1 MMNMSFCLEKV
12 QNCLFKIITS
22 MNKKSLISIIILN
35 YNAGNL
41 LLNCVDSIKKSSYS
55 NIEILVVDNISTDG
69 SQRKCKEKFPG
80 IKLIQNKKNLGYCG
94 GNNVGIKEAK
104 GEFIII
110 LNPDTVVES
119 DSIEQL
125 LSAFNQFGDGLYQ
138 PKILSLN
145 EKNIIQSTGNMLHV
159 FGFGFARDK
168 GNKVVDKVEEIE
180 KIGYASG
187 TCLFTSREV
196 IDKVGLLDEF
206 LFLYHDDLDLGW
218 RAAQIGINSYYV
230 PKSKIFHVESYS
242 LKWSSKKFY
251 WLERNRKYCLLT
263 HYSKETYKKMRFSL
277 MLVDLFVW
285 VFYFSKGFLGAKI
298 KAELEIKKNKEV
310 IEKKFQE
317 LEEKKKISDEKL
329 IQNFPDEIFV
339 PINVS
344 QESMNKIF
352 NLILTKLSK
361 KVKEKIK

>member
-1 MMNMSFCLEKV
+1 MNESRLV
-12 QNCLFKIITS
+12 SVIV
-22 MNKKSLISIIILN
+22 LN
-35 YNAGNL
+35 YNAGEL
-41 LLNCVDSIKKSSYS
+41 LLNCVDSLIKSSYS
-55 NIEILVVDNISTDG
+55 NLEIIVVDNISKDG
-69 SQRKCKEKFPG
+69 SQTKCKEKFPN
-80 IKLIQNKKNLGYCG
+80 IKLIQNKENLGYCG
-94 GNNVGIKEAK
+94 GNNIGIRDAK
-104 GEFIII
+104 GEFIVI
-110 LNPDTVVES
+110 LNPDTVVDS
-119 DSIEQL
+119 DWIKEL
-125 LSAFNQFGDGLYQ
+125 IFAYNKFGEGLYQ

-145 EKNIIQSTGNMLHV
+145 EENIIQSTGNMVHV

-168 GNKVVDKVEEIE
+168 GNKVVDKIEETE

-263 HYSKETYKKMRFSL
+263 HYSKNTYEKMRFSL

-285 VFYFSKGFLGAKI
+285 AFYFSKGFLGAKI
-298 KAELEIKKNKEV
+298 KAELEIKKNKEI

-317 LEEKKKISDEKL
+317 LEKRKKISDEKL

-344 QESMNKIF
+344 QESMNKTF
-352 NLILTKLSK
+352 NSILTKLSK
-361 KVKEKIK
+361 NVKMKIK